1 MTKSEVVNDLSNFL
15 GKIDIDLLLKY
26 SMELKLT
33 SRELEKLEE
42 IYLENISKQK
52 RILKNKIKF
61 ESIEILIS
69 YVSYSC
75 INENEIYLESILDKN
90 LRIFPNLKSFILIY
104 SKETEK
110 LFEQIVKK
118 YPNIN
123 VNGVQ
128 IDEIT
133 NFNLQL
139 KIGKYIDKLKPR
151 RDNSIIDITL
161 GMKAITI
168 YLYKLA
174 IEREIF
180 SINWKEKQIPIYI
193 YDDEKKEYIK
203 GKGVKRFPFSA
214 KLELM
219 IEPQKE
225 NIKIYEYIN
234 NSLKKFDFL
243 ATESYYNQLG
253 NKGMEYF
260 YRELSK
266 LFSFQNMISLDVEN
280 FYSQVELFFISL
292 SESKDLSRENIL
304 RLRPF
309 LKNLLSLILFE
320 VEDEIIE
327 TRKFYW
333 LSNFLTKFQMK
344 SEDIY
349 ETIFLAEY
357 KEEIYYLLILE
368 YFNSKM
374 EEDNGYYYQKFMRDL
389 RKSIVKELGIE
400 DGIAGKIFINDGNSA
415 ELLDID
421 ISDIL
426 KRLNPSISLLEIIR
440 GDFYFENKVLYVE
453 KYNLRIDTEKDKR
466 IAFINNKGA
475 DILRELM
482 RSYTVSLGGKE
493 LFERLTR
500 YNEDENE
507 IVLSNRFRKNLTVL
521 KNKAKDFNN
530 YLKEIGKEEGV
541 ELDDLILYRKLDGE
555 ESNYLHQFQIN
566 PKFYTLV

>member
-33 SRELEKLEE
+33 PRELEKLEE

-52 RILKNKIKF
+52 KILKNKIKF

-123 VNGVQ
+123 ANGVL

-139 KIGKYIDKLKPR
+139 KIGKYIDKLKSR

-327 TRKFYW
+327 TRRFYW

-344 SEDIY
+344 NEDIY

-400 DGIAGKIFINDGNSA
+400 DSIAGKIFINDGNSA

-482 RSYTVSLGGKE
+482 RSYTVSLRGKE